1 VGALNMNKN
10 LIIYMPIKGKHIGLE
25 KEGNHKGLPLRG
37 ERMTFSKQ
45 ILDFF
50 LPKDNVDRNVNF
62 NNEKRI

>member
-1 VGALNMNKN
+1 
-10 LIIYMPIKGKHIGLE
+10 MPIKGKHIGLE